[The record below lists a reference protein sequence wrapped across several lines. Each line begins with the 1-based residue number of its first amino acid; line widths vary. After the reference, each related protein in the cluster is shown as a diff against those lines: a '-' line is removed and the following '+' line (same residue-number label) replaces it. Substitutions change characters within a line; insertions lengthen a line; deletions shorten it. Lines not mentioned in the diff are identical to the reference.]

1 MSDFLKTLN
10 AWRRQRFAHALFVP
24 VAMTLVLASLVGGS
38 WPSILVLAAR
48 VTAAWVAVLALR
60 LWDDLEDLQRDAQN
74 HPERVLTRIHSTH
87 PYFLAVAAL
96 LLCSGLLIMIGGGTA
111 WVLLTLVGA
120 LWLFYRISG
129 TIRARLSFVVLLKY
143 PILVLALQESSQPI
157 NLFVL
162 ALILAAV
169 SMDEVLQ
176 KTQTRGS
183 TRKLIRGGL
192 LAMTFATLLLYSIPK
207 FAELIHAH

>member
-1 MSDFLKTLN
+1 MSDVLETLR

-24 VAMTLVLASLVGGS
+24 VAMTLVVASVVTSS
-38 WPSILVLAAR
+38 WPSGFTLAAR
-48 VTAAWVAVLALR
+48 VAAAWVAVLALR
-60 LWDDLEDLQRDAQN
+60 LWDDLEDRQRDAQN
-74 HPERVLTRIHSTH
+74 HPERVLTQIGSAR

-96 LLCSGLLIMIGGGTA
+96 LLCSGLLIVIGGGSA
-111 WVLLTLVGA
+111 WVLLALVGA
-120 LWLFYRISG
+120 HWLFYRIRG
-129 TIRARLSFVVLLKY
+129 TARAGGNFVVLFKY
-143 PILVLALQESSQPI
+143 PILVLALQESGQPI
-157 NLFVL
+157 SLAVL
-162 ALILAAV
+162 ALILVAV

-192 LAMTFATLLLYSIPK
+192 LAVTFATLLMYSIPK